1 MAGQVTIGIDMGG
14 TKVLGLAVD
23 DEGVVL
29 ADVRVP
35 TPSRRGPRR
44 DPSRST
50 GSPDDTGHASEGFEP
65 VIEALAS
72 VTEQLRAA
80 VDVEVASV
88 GVGAPGLVDNTGVLR
103 YAPNLPGGNGLDIAS
118 RLSARLGGMRTVVD
132 NDATCATVA
141 EWAFGA
147 ATGVTDAVMVTLG
160 TGIGGGVIAGGH
172 VVRGASGF
180 AGEIGHMVVDPTGPP
195 CPCGKRGCWERFA
208 SGSGLGRLAREAA
221 HAGRLDEVV
230 SLAGGD
236 AESVRGEHVTK
247 AAKAGD
253 PAALAVLGELGWWLA
268 LGLSNLALVLDPA
281 VMVYGGGL
289 VETVTLVLNKVRA
302 DFDDL
307 LEGRRFRPE
316 VGIEPAL
323 LGERAGAIG
332 AALVARAGDRY
343 RVDVV

>member
-14 TKVLGLAVD
+14 TKVLGVAVD

-29 ADVRVP
+29 AEVRVP
-35 TPSRRGPRR
+35 SPGPRR
-44 DPSRST
+44 ASSRAA
-50 GSPDDTGHASEGFEP
+50 GDAGGPEP
-65 VIEALAS
+65 VIEVLAS
-72 VTEQLRAA
+72 VTEHLRRQ
-80 VDVEVASV
+80 VDVEVSSV

-103 YAPNLPGGNGLDIAS
+103 YAPNLPPGNGLDIVGG
-118 RLSARLGGMRTVVD
+118 LSARLGGLRTVVD
-132 NDATCATVA
+132 NDATCATAA

-147 ATGVTDAVMVTLG
+147 AVGVTDAVMVTLG

-195 CPCGKRGCWERFA
+195 CPCGKQGCWERFA

-221 HAGRLDEVV
+221 HAGRLDKVV

-236 AESVRGEHVTK
+236 AESVRGEHVTM
-247 AAKAGD
+247 AARSGDAG
-253 PAALAVLGELGWWLA
+253 ARAVLADLGWWLA
-268 LGLSNLALVLDPA
+268 LGLSNLALALDPA

-289 VETVTLVLNKVRA
+289 VDTVTLVLDEVRTA
-302 DFDDL
+302 FDEL
-307 LEGRRFRPE
+307 LEGRAYRPE
-316 VGIEPAL
+316 VRILPAQ

-343 RVDVV
+343 RVDVA

>member
-29 ADVRVP
+29 SEVREP
-35 TPSRRGPRR
+35 TPGRRSAGGP
-44 DPSRST
+44 P
-50 GSPDDTGHASEGFEP
+50 GENEPEAEGFEL

-72 VTEQLRAA
+72 VTEQLQAKIA
-80 VDVEVASV
+80 DDIASV

-103 YAPNLPGGNGLDIAS
+103 YAPNLPRGTGLDIVG
-118 RLSARLGGMRTVVD
+118 RLTSRLGGMRTVVD

-172 VVRGASGF
+172 VLRGASGF
-180 AGEIGHMVVDPTGPP
+180 GGEIGHMVVDPTGPV

-208 SGSGLGRLAREAA
+208 SGSGLGRLARDAA

-230 SLAGGD
+230 GLAGGD
-236 AESVRGEHVTK
+236 AESVRGEHVTM

-253 PAALAVLGELGWWLA
+253 AGALAVLGELGWWLA

-281 VMVYGGGL
+281 VMVFGGGL
-289 VETVTLVLNKVRA
+289 LDTVTLVLDKVQA
-302 DFDDL
+302 AFDEF
-307 LEGRRFRPE
+307 LEGHAYRPE
-316 VGIEPAL
+316 VKIVPAL

-343 RVDVV
+343 RVDVA

>member
-14 TKVLGLAVD
+14 TKVLGVAVD

-29 ADVRVP
+29 AEVRVP
-35 TPSRRGPRR
+35 TPGRPHADTDPR
-44 DPSRST
+44 
-50 GSPDDTGHASEGFEP
+50 HATDNEGFEL
-65 VIEALAS
+65 VIDALAS
-72 VTEQLRAA
+72 VTEQLRATIDA
-80 VDVEVASV
+80 DVASV

-103 YAPNLPGGNGLDIAS
+103 YAPNLPGGSGLDIVG
-118 RLSARLGGMRTVVD
+118 RLSTRLGGMRTVVD

-147 ATGVTDAVMVTLG
+147 AVGVTDAVMVTLG

-180 AGEIGHMVVDPTGPP
+180 GGEIGHMVVDPTGPP

-236 AESVRGEHVTK
+236 AESVRGEHVTM
-247 AAKAGD
+247 AAKGGD
-253 PAALAVLGELGWWLA
+253 PAALVVLGELGWWLA

-281 VMVYGGGL
+281 VMVFGGGL
-289 VETVTLVLNKVRA
+289 VETVTLVIDKVRG

-307 LEGRRFRPE
+307 LEGRAYRPE
-316 VGIEPAL
+316 VRIVPAL

-343 RVDVV
+343 RVDVA

>member
-1 MAGQVTIGIDMGG
+1 VAGQVTIGIDMGG

-29 ADVRVP
+29 AEVRVA
-35 TPSRRGPRR
+35 TPGRRADHDG
-44 DPSRST
+44 
-50 GSPDDTGHASEGFEP
+50 EGLP
-65 VIEALAS
+65 LVIDALAF
-72 VTEQLRAA
+72 VTEQLSAGIDA
-80 VDVEVASV
+80 EVASV

-103 YAPNLPGGNGLDIAS
+103 YAPNLPGGNGVDIAGG
-118 RLSARLGGMRTVVD
+118 LSARLGGLRTVVD

-147 ATGVTDAVMVTLG
+147 AAGVTDAVMVTLG

-180 AGEIGHMVVDPTGPP
+180 GGEIGHMVVDPSGPP

-221 HAGRLDEVV
+221 HAGLLDEVV

-236 AESVRGEHVTK
+236 AESVRGEHVLV

-253 PAALAVLGELGWWLA
+253 AGAMDVLGELGWWLA

-289 VETVTLVLNKVRA
+289 VETVTLVHDKVRVA
-302 DFDDL
+302 FDDL
-307 LEGRRFRPE
+307 LEGNAYRPP
-316 VGIEPAL
+316 VQILPAL

-343 RVDVV
+343 RVDVA

>member
-29 ADVRVP
+29 SEVRVP
-35 TPSRRGPRR
+35 TPTRRG
-44 DPSRST
+44 S
-50 GSPDDTGHASEGFEP
+50 GEGGAGGDGTERFAP
-65 VIEALAS
+65 VIETLAT
-72 VTEQLRAA
+72 VTERLRDAI
-80 VDVEVASV
+80 DVEVASV

-103 YAPNLPGGNGLDIAS
+103 YAPNLPGGNGLDIVGG
-118 RLSARLGGMRTVVD
+118 LSARLGGMRTVVD
-132 NDATCATVA
+132 NDATCATVG

-147 ATGVTDAVMVTLG
+147 AAGVTDAVMVTLG

-221 HAGRLDEVV
+221 HAGRLDVV
-230 SLAGGD
+230 VNLAGGD
-236 AESVRGEHVTK
+236 AESVRGEHVLE
-247 AAKAGD
+247 AAKTGDAG
-253 PAALAVLGELGWWLA
+253 ALAVLGELGWWLA

-289 VETVTLVLNKVRA
+289 VETVTLVHDKVRT
-302 DFDDL
+302 DFDEL
-307 LEGRRFRPE
+307 LEGHAHRPE
-316 VGIEPAL
+316 VKILPAL
-323 LGERAGAIG
+323 LGEQAGAIG

-343 RVDVV
+343 RVDVA

>member
-1 MAGQVTIGIDMGG
+1 MPRQVTVGIDMGG

-29 ADVRVP
+29 AEVRVP
-35 TPSRRGPRR
+35 TPGPRGG
-44 DPSRST
+44 PA
-50 GSPDDTGHASEGFEP
+50 GDTDGYGP
-65 VIEALAS
+65 VVEALAS
-72 VTEQLRAA
+72 VTEQLTATIDA
-80 VDVEVASV
+80 PVASV

-103 YAPNLPGGNGLDIAS
+103 YAPNLPGGTGLDIAG
-118 RLSARLGGMRTVVD
+118 RLCDRLGGLRTVVD

-147 ATGVTDAVMVTLG
+147 AVGVTDAVMVTLG

-180 AGEIGHMVVDPTGPP
+180 AGEIGHMVVDPTGPL

-221 HAGRLDEVV
+221 QAGKLDEVV
-230 SLAGGD
+230 HLAGGD
-236 AESVRGEHVTK
+236 AESVRGEHVTM
-247 AAKAGD
+247 AAEAGD
-253 PAALAVLGELGWWLA
+253 VGALAVLAELGWWLA
-268 LGLSNLALVLDPA
+268 LGLSNLALALDPA

-289 VETVTLVLNKVRA
+289 VDTVTLVIDRVDTA
-302 DFDDL
+302 FGEL
-307 LEGRRFRPE
+307 LEGRAYRPD
-316 VGIEPAL
+316 VKILPAR

-343 RVDVV
+343 RVDAV

>member
-1 MAGQVTIGIDMGG
+1 MARQVTIGIDMGG
-14 TKVLGLAVD
+14 TKVLALAVD

-29 ADVRVP
+29 SELRVP
-35 TPSRRGPRR
+35 TPGHTSSPAGGDGATGADGPE
-44 DPSRST
+44 
-50 GSPDDTGHASEGFEP
+50 A
-65 VIEALAS
+65 VIEVLAS
-72 VTEQLRAA
+72 VTEQLRGALDA
-80 VDVEVASV
+80 EVASV

-103 YAPNLPGGNGLDIAS
+103 FAPNLPRGTGLDIAAG
-118 RLSARLGGMRTVVD
+118 LSARLGGLRTVVD

-147 ATGVTDAVMVTLG
+147 AVGVGDAVMVTLG
-160 TGIGGGVIAGGH
+160 TGIGGGIIAGGH

-208 SGSGLGRLAREAA
+208 SGSGLARLAREAA
-221 HAGRLDEVV
+221 HAGRLAEVV
-230 SLAGGD
+230 DLAGGD
-236 AESVRGEHVTK
+236 PESVRGEHVTM

-253 PAALAVLGELGWWLA
+253 AGALAVLGELGWWLA
-268 LGLSNLALVLDPA
+268 LGLSNLALALDPA

-289 VETVTLVLNKVRA
+289 VETVTLVHDEVRRA
-302 DFDDL
+302 FDDL
-307 LEGRRFRPE
+307 LEGRVYRPE
-316 VGIEPAL
+316 MRIVPAL

-343 RVDVV
+343 RVDVA

>member
-1 MAGQVTIGIDMGG
+1 VARQVTIGIDLGG

-29 ADVRVP
+29 SELRVP
-35 TPSRRGPRR
+35 SAGRSSPSASDRGVTDAGGP
-44 DPSRST
+44 
-50 GSPDDTGHASEGFEP
+50 EP
-65 VIEALAS
+65 VIDVLAA
-72 VTEQLRAA
+72 VTRQLR
-80 VDVEVASV
+80 DTIDTEVASV
-88 GVGAPGLVDNTGVLR
+88 GVGAPGLVDNTGMLR
-103 YAPNLPGGNGLDIAS
+103 FAPNLPRGSGLDIAAG
-118 RLSARLGGMRTVVD
+118 LSERLGGLRTVVD

-147 ATGVTDAVMVTLG
+147 AVGVTDAVMVTLG
-160 TGIGGGVIAGGH
+160 TGIGGGIVSGGN

-221 HAGRLDEVV
+221 RASRLSEVV
-230 SLAGGD
+230 DLAGGD
-236 AESVRGEHVTK
+236 PESVRGEHVTM

-253 PAALAVLGELGWWLA
+253 AGALAVLGELGWWLA
-268 LGLSNLALVLDPA
+268 LGLSNLALALDPA

-289 VETVTLVLNKVRA
+289 VGTVSLVHDKVRTA
-302 DFDDL
+302 FDEL
-307 LEGRRFRPE
+307 LEGRPYRPE
-316 VGIEPAL
+316 VRILAAQ

-343 RVDVV
+343 RVDVA

>member
-29 ADVRVP
+29 SEVRVA
-35 TPSRRGPRR
+35 TPGRRSGGAP
-44 DPSRST
+44 
-50 GSPDDTGHASEGFEP
+50 GGEHEPDTEGFEL

-72 VTEQLRAA
+72 VTEQLRANIEG
-80 VDVEVASV
+80 EVASV

-103 YAPNLPGGNGLDIAS
+103 YAPNLPRGTGLDIAG
-118 RLSARLGGMRTVVD
+118 RLSTRLEGMRTVVD

-147 ATGVTDAVMVTLG
+147 AAGVTDAVMVTLG
-160 TGIGGGVIAGGH
+160 TGIGGGIIAGGH

-180 AGEIGHMVVDPTGPP
+180 GGEIGHMVVDPTGPV

-208 SGSGLGRLAREAA
+208 SGSGLGRLARDAA

-236 AESVRGEHVTK
+236 AEWVRGEHVTM
-247 AAKAGD
+247 AAQAGD
-253 PAALAVLGELGWWLA
+253 AGALAVLGELGWWLA

-289 VETVTLVLNKVRA
+289 VETVTLVLDEVQA
-302 DFDDL
+302 AFDEL
-307 LEGRRFRPE
+307 LEGHAYRPE
-316 VGIEPAL
+316 VKIVPAQ

-343 RVDVV
+343 RVDVA

>member
-29 ADVRVP
+29 SEVRVA
-35 TPSRRGPRR
+35 TPGRRSAGENEP
-44 DPSRST
+44 DGE
-50 GSPDDTGHASEGFEP
+50 GSEL

-72 VTEQLRAA
+72 VTEQLRDSIDA
-80 VDVEVASV
+80 EVTSV

-103 YAPNLPGGNGLDIAS
+103 FAPNLPRGTGLDVVG
-118 RLSARLGGMRTVVD
+118 RLSTRLGGMRTVVD

-147 ATGVTDAVMVTLG
+147 GTGVTDAVMVTLG
-160 TGIGGGVIAGGH
+160 TGIGGGIIAGGH

-180 AGEIGHMVVDPTGPP
+180 AGEIGHMVVDPTGPV

-208 SGSGLGRLAREAA
+208 SGSGLGRLARDAA

-230 SLAGGD
+230 GLAGGD
-236 AESVRGEHVTK
+236 AESVRGEHVTM

-253 PAALAVLGELGWWLA
+253 AGALAVLGELGWWLA

-289 VETVTLVLNKVRA
+289 VETVTLVLDKVQA
-302 DFDDL
+302 AFDGL
-307 LEGRRFRPE
+307 LEGHAYRPQ
-316 VGIEPAL
+316 VKIVPAL

-343 RVDVV
+343 RVDAA

>member
-1 MAGQVTIGIDMGG
+1 VARQVTIGIDMGG

-29 ADVRVP
+29 AELRVP
-35 TPSRRGPRR
+35 SPGPRSAGAAAAGA
-44 DPSRST
+44 DAD
-50 GSPDDTGHASEGFEP
+50 GEGPDP
-65 VIEALAS
+65 VIEVLAS
-72 VTEQLRAA
+72 VTEQLRDAI
-80 VDVEVASV
+80 DGDVASV

-103 YAPNLPGGNGLDIAS
+103 YAPNLPRGNGLDIAGG
-118 RLSARLGGMRTVVD
+118 LSARLGGMRTVVD

-147 ATGVTDAVMVTLG
+147 AVGVTDAVMVTLG
-160 TGIGGGVIAGGH
+160 TGIGGGVIAGGR

-180 AGEIGHMVVDPTGPP
+180 GGEIGHMVVDPTGPP

-236 AESVRGEHVTK
+236 AESVRGEHVTM

-253 PAALAVLGELGWWLA
+253 PGALVVLGELGWWLA
-268 LGLSNLALVLDPA
+268 LGLSNLALALDPA
-281 VMVYGGGL
+281 VMVFGGGL
-289 VETVTLVLNKVRA
+289 LETVTLVLDRVRGA
-302 DFDDL
+302 FDEL
-307 LEGRRFRPE
+307 LEGGAYRPE
-316 VGIEPAL
+316 VRILPAL
-323 LGERAGAIG
+323 LGEQAGAIG

-343 RVDVV
+343 RVDVA

>member
-1 MAGQVTIGIDMGG
+1 VAGQVTIGIDMGG

-29 ADVRVP
+29 SEVRVA
-35 TPSRRGPRR
+35 TPGRRSAGENE
-44 DPSRST
+44 
-50 GSPDDTGHASEGFEP
+50 PDTEGFEL

-72 VTEQLRAA
+72 VTEQLRDTIDA
-80 VDVEVASV
+80 EVTSV

-103 YAPNLPGGNGLDIAS
+103 YAPNLPRGTGLDIVD
-118 RLSARLGGMRTVVD
+118 RLSTRLRGMRTVVD

-160 TGIGGGVIAGGH
+160 TGIGGGIIAGGH

-180 AGEIGHMVVDPTGPP
+180 GGEIGHMVVDPTGPV

-208 SGSGLGRLAREAA
+208 SGSGLGRLARDAA

-236 AESVRGEHVTK
+236 AESVRGEHVTT

-253 PAALAVLGELGWWLA
+253 IGALAVLGELGWWLA

-289 VETVTLVLNKVRA
+289 VETVTLVLDKVQA
-302 DFDDL
+302 AFDEL
-307 LEGRRFRPE
+307 LEGHAYRPE
-316 VGIEPAL
+316 VKIVPAL

-343 RVDVV
+343 RVDVA

>member
-1 MAGQVTIGIDMGG
+1 
-14 TKVLGLAVD
+14 
-23 DEGVVL
+23 
-29 ADVRVP
+29 
-35 TPSRRGPRR
+35 
-44 DPSRST
+44 
-50 GSPDDTGHASEGFEP
+50 
-65 VIEALAS
+65 
-72 VTEQLRAA
+72 VTEQLRDTIDA
-80 VDVEVASV
+80 EVTSV

-103 YAPNLPGGNGLDIAS
+103 YAPNLPRGTGLHIVD
-118 RLSARLGGMRTVVD
+118 RLSTRLGGMRTVVD

-160 TGIGGGVIAGGH
+160 TGIGGGIIAGGH

-180 AGEIGHMVVDPTGPP
+180 GGEIGHMVVDPTGPV

-208 SGSGLGRLAREAA
+208 SGSGLGRLARDAA

-236 AESVRGEHVTK
+236 PESVRGEHVTM

-253 PAALAVLGELGWWLA
+253 TGALAVLGELGWWLG

-289 VETVTLVLNKVRA
+289 VETVTLVLDKVQA
-302 DFDDL
+302 AFDDL
-307 LEGRRFRPE
+307 LEGHAYRPE
-316 VGIEPAL
+316 VKIVPAL

-343 RVDVV
+343 RVDVA

>member
-1 MAGQVTIGIDMGG
+1 VAGQVTIGIDVGG

-29 ADVRVP
+29 AEVRVASPGGRAGP
-35 TPSRRGPRR
+35 TRAGAGESDLGGDGER
-44 DPSRST
+44 
-50 GSPDDTGHASEGFEP
+50 PDV
-65 VIEALAS
+65 VIEVLAT
-72 VTEQLRAA
+72 VTEQLCEQ
-80 VDVEVASV
+80 VDAEVASV

-103 YAPNLPGGNGLDIAS
+103 YAPNLPRGTGLDIVGG
-118 RLSARLGGMRTVVD
+118 LTARLGGMRTVVD

-147 ATGVTDAVMVTLG
+147 AVGVTDAVMVTLG

-180 AGEIGHMVVDPTGPP
+180 GGEIGHMVVDPNGPP

-230 SLAGGD
+230 GLAGGD
-236 AESVRGEHVTK
+236 AESVRGEHVLV
-247 AAKAGD
+247 AAKKGDAG
-253 PAALAVLGELGWWLA
+253 ARAVLGGLGWWLA
-268 LGLSNLALVLDPA
+268 LGLSNLALALDPA

-289 VETVTLVLNKVRA
+289 VETVTLVLDEVRTA
-302 DFDDL
+302 FDEL
-307 LEGRRFRPE
+307 LEGHAYRPE
-316 VGIEPAL
+316 VQILPAL
-323 LGERAGAIG
+323 LGERAGAMG

-343 RVDVV
+343 RVDAT

>member
-1 MAGQVTIGIDMGG
+1 VTRQVTIGIDLGG

-29 ADVRVP
+29 AELRVP
-35 TPSRRGPRR
+35 TPGRPSPSASDGGVTDVGGP
-44 DPSRST
+44 
-50 GSPDDTGHASEGFEP
+50 EP
-65 VIEALAS
+65 VIDVLAA
-72 VTEQLRAA
+72 VTRQLRDT
-80 VDVEVASV
+80 VDTEVASV

-103 YAPNLPGGNGLDIAS
+103 FAPNLPRGSGLDIAAG
-118 RLSARLGGMRTVVD
+118 LSERLGGLRTVVD

-147 ATGVTDAVMVTLG
+147 AVGVTDAVMVTLG
-160 TGIGGGVIAGGH
+160 TGIGGGIVAGGN

-221 HAGRLDEVV
+221 RAGRLSEVV
-230 SLAGGD
+230 NLAGGD
-236 AESVRGEHVTK
+236 PESVRGEHVTV
-247 AAKAGD
+247 AATAGD
-253 PAALAVLGELGWWLA
+253 PGALAVLGELGWWLA
-268 LGLSNLALVLDPA
+268 LGLSNLALALDPA

-289 VETVTLVLNKVRA
+289 VGTVSLVHDKVHTA
-302 DFDDL
+302 FDEL
-307 LEGRRFRPE
+307 LEGRPYRPE
-316 VGIEPAL
+316 VRILAAQ

-332 AALVARAGDRY
+332 AALVARAVDRY
-343 RVDVV
+343 RVDVA